1 MEVLFDVG
9 TVPILTNSCRIGFGI
24 TSLLCY
30 CTVLRKQKG
39 RTVRRSD
46 YSYFFFLAGGAPL
59 PPLPAATTWPGF
71 GRFAP

>member
-9 TVPILTNSCRIGFGI
+9 IVPILTNSCRTCFGI

-39 RTVRRSD
+39 LFT
-46 YSYFFFLAGGAPL
+46 YFFLPLAGAPFPAGA
-59 PPLPAATTWPGF
+59 TWPGF